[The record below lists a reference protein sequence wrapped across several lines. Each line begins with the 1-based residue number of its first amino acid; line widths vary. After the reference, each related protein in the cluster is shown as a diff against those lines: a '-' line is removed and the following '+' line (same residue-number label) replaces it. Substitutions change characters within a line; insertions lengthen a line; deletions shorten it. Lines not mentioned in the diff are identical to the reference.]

1 MSSFFLDDQFPMT
14 PETLII
20 AANKVRKK
28 LRELSVAPRQT
39 TRSIRRTPEGP
50 AAEREGII
58 RTGKDMSKQR
68 CNRSTSTGT
77 FRLAAPLYLGTYL
90 GESLTGSARSR
101 NARRDRPRTPQV
113 GKLGRG
119 CGETPDHKPTPEPRH
134 RTVLNTTGRG
144 GRGLCFCCLLF
155 FLLCSS

>member
-1 MSSFFLDDQFPMT
+1 M
-14 PETLII
+14 
-20 AANKVRKK
+20 
-28 LRELSVAPRQT
+28 LRIKSGRSCGSYPSHLVKPLGVFGGRPKGRQRRGRGSYGQERTCQSRDATGQPQQAPL
-39 TRSIRRTPEGP
+39 
-50 AAEREGII
+50 
-58 RTGKDMSKQR
+58 
-68 CNRSTSTGT
+68 
-77 FRLAAPLYLGTYL
+77 RLAAPLYLGTYL